1 MKPKIVTLFLLLF
14 VSLKA
19 FAQTPAT
26 FHFNCAQVVKPTY
39 IAAYLKEGDNKIEL
53 LDGSAGEFIR
63 GLILPTG
70 VTNYT
75 LSVEF
80 NYKIEGSGTS
90 YKESIEYPFTL
101 AGDETEVEITLRIDY
116 NYSENKVEGKI
127 EVLPCYPSQPGLKI
141 EYAPLLNENP
151 DYKGPFFMLT
161 NNTKE
166 TIYGR
171 YLPYYY
177 WGTLRSQT
185 KSEWGPDYFGE
196 LDLDFAER
204 SLLTPGSVAVATV
217 GSFGYS
223 NDLEK
228 DHYRYKLL
236 YSTED
241 KTNSWEIKDS
251 QNKNF
256 TWKCKT
262 AKYYR
267 LVYVFK
273 VE

>member
-1 MKPKIVTLFLLLF
+1 
-14 VSLKA
+14 
-19 FAQTPAT
+19 
-26 FHFNCAQVVKPTY
+26 
-39 IAAYLKEGDNKIEL
+39 
-53 LDGSAGEFIR
+53 
-63 GLILPTG
+63 
-70 VTNYT
+70 
-75 LSVEF
+75 
-80 NYKIEGSGTS
+80 
-90 YKESIEYPFTL
+90 
-101 AGDETEVEITLRIDY
+101 
-116 NYSENKVEGKI
+116 
-127 EVLPCYPSQPGLKI
+127 
-141 EYAPLLNENP
+141 
-151 DYKGPFFMLT
+151 MLT

-185 KSEWGPDYFGE
+185 KSGWGPDYFGE

-204 SLLTPGSVAVATV
+204 SLLTPGSVAIATV